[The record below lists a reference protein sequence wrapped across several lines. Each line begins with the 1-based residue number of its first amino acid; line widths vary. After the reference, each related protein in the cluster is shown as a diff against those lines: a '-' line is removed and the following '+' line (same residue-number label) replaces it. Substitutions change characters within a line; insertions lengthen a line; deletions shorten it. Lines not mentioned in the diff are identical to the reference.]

1 MRILSNPLT
10 YLLFFASITQSKH
23 KGATMS
29 FNYPKQM
36 QRATRDFISIKKED
50 LQQATNEIANG
61 AIESTFEAGN
71 YSGIM
76 RAHPLSWVKANK
88 VWIYDKQSSIEVAQF
103 FTKKRKINRNK
114 WGAQNSTHNYWCEI
128 V

>member
-1 MRILSNPLT
+1 
-10 YLLFFASITQSKH
+10 
-23 KGATMS
+23 MS
-29 FNYPKQM
+29 FNYPKAL
-36 QRATRDFISIKKED
+36 QRAVVDNIVIKKAD
-50 LQQATNEIANG
+50 LQKATDKIANG
-61 AIESTFEAGN
+61 AKEAFFEAGN

-76 RAHPLSWVKANK
+76 QPHPLSWVKANK
-88 VWIYDKQSSIEVAQF
+88 VWIIEKEFGCEVAQF